1 MKKILIDTDCGIDDA
16 VAIML
21 ALASPEVDIL
31 GITTL
36 AGNVSLPLVNNN
48 VLNLLAYFNR
58 EEIPV
63 YAGASGA
70 LLEKPLRA
78 EGIHGKNGL
87 GDVELPKGK
96 NQLQPYNAPQGIY
109 NLAKENPG
117 ITLITLGPLTNLA
130 LALNLY
136 PDLPE
141 LVSNVVVM
149 GGAIEKG
156 NVTQYAEFNF
166 AADPE
171 AVHLVLNSPLPLAIV
186 PWDTCLSLFVTEEE
200 IPWEEYRNSRGGR
213 LFQDLQQVP
222 FAYVERVYGKRAAA
236 LPDPAAMAYV
246 IKPDLAKKTITG
258 NLKMELSH
266 TVMRGASVP
275 AEGFRLT
282 LVQELDRAGFIN
294 LLSRINSL

>member
-1 MKKILIDTDCGIDDA
+1 MKKILIDTDCGIDVA

-21 ALASPEVDIL
+21 ALASPEVDIA

-87 GDVELPKGK
+87 GGVELPKG
-96 NQLQPYNAPQGIY
+96 NNRLQPHNAPQGIY
-109 NLAKENPG
+109 HLAKENPG
-117 ITLITLGPLTNLA
+117 ITLVTLGPLTNLA
-130 LALNLY
+130 MALNLH

-156 NVTQYAEFNF
+156 NVTRYAEFNF

-171 AVHLVLNSPLPLAIV
+171 AVQLVLESPLPLVIV
-186 PWDTCLSLFVTEEE
+186 PWDTCLSLFVAEEE
-200 IPWEEYRNSRGGR
+200 IPWEEYRKSRGGR

-222 FAYVERVYGKRAAA
+222 FAYVERVHGKRATA
-236 LPDPAAMAYV
+236 LPDPAAMAYA
-246 IKPDLAKKTITG
+246 IKPDLARKTFTG

-275 AEGFRLT
+275 VEGFRLT
-282 LVQELDRAGFIN
+282 LVQELDRAGFIK